1 MYLQGCCYA
10 AIFAFQVKF
19 NTEPNQ
25 QMMPEED
32 EKGTILYVED
42 NPDNRNLIRR
52 VLMAEGY
59 SMVDAINGR
68 QAIEKL
74 EDGGI
79 DLILMDINMP
89 DMDGYTLT
97 AQIKSME
104 KFSKIP
110 IVAVTANVMR
120 GDREKSLEAGCDG
133 YIQKPID
140 IDILTMQIER
150 FLTRSANV

>member
-1 MYLQGCCYA
+1 MSE
-10 AIFAFQVKF
+10 
-19 NTEPNQ
+19 N
-25 QMMPEED
+25 
-32 EKGTILYVED
+32 KGTILYVED

-52 VLMAEGY
+52 VLNAEGY
-59 SMVDAINGR
+59 SVVEASQAS

-74 EDGGI
+74 EKQKV

-97 AQIKSME
+97 AKIKKID
-104 KFSKIP
+104 KFAKIP

-140 IDILTMQIER
+140 IDTLSLQIER
-150 FLTRSANV
+150 FIVRSSNV